1 VLGALCVLFAWV
13 FASGIAHA
21 GARYFYCNA
30 MSELLAAPCCPTASS
45 EARASAATEAPTVT
59 APECCHAE
67 ALPALPQATSSAAP
81 AVHAAPLLA
90 TSPSPKQDTLQ
101 RLLPPRLRAVVI
113 ASSAPPLLASERRAR
128 LMVFLT

>member
-1 VLGALCVLFAWV
+1 MGALCVLFACV

-30 MSELLAAPCCPTASS
+30 MSELLAAPCCPSASDD
-45 EARASAATEAPTVT
+45 ARASGATEAPIVT
-59 APECCHAE
+59 TPECCHAE
-67 ALPALPQATSSAAP
+67 ALPALPQATSGDAP

-90 TSPSPKQDTLQ
+90 TVPSPKHDSQERFLS
-101 RLLPPRLRAVVI
+101 PPLRAVLI